1 MKVVRNE
8 VLAANSKNLRYFTPG
23 MTKEDTLDT
32 INTKVGD
39 SLTIIPKDTDSK
51 TITVRF
57 DLNALIALADEE
69 PDTKTL
75 IKALGALGVQGA
87 NALKSGGTLN
97 LVINGATAAGSAA
110 DVANTLF
117 KTQAGG
123 KSLSFYVPV
132 NGTKKNCKYTI
143 STTIHAI
150 TLTTDND
157 DFEVARIQTYA
168 NWNNARSS
176 KAEKENIGTKR
187 ALRANHNHDLT
198 EQPGNDGT
206 SLAAVWALIDLSTDG
221 DWWHDTISAVSL
233 QSIEIIIT
241 EECPEDGKDGQGGG
255 KDSQGK
261 GGADGQGK
269 PDSHGKNDDDKDEDE
284 KDGNGDTSSKGE
296 GHAAGGASS
305 SSDDKN
311 EEKPEKE
318 DQDDKPPSGKAF
330 SLIKS
335 NQDSISELQ
344 ERLGNL
350 EGTLEEVLSFI
361 KNS

>member
-57 DLNALIALADEE
+57 DLNALIAMADEE

-97 LVINGATAAGSAA
+97 LVINGANAAGSAA

-123 KSLSFYVPV
+123 KALSFYVPV
-132 NGTKKNCKYTI
+132 NGTKQGCKYTI

-157 DFEVARIQTYA
+157 DYEVARITTYSK
-168 NWNNARSS
+168 WNNARSS
-176 KAEKENIGTKR
+176 NNETENIGTKR
-187 ALRANHNHDLT
+187 AIRAFHEHGFSD
-198 EQPGNDGT
+198 QPGNDGV

-233 QSIEIIIT
+233 QSIEIVISEVCT
-241 EECPEDGKDGQGGG
+241 EDGKDGQGGG
-255 KDSQGK
+255 KDGQGK
-261 GGADGQGK
+261 GGKDGQGK
-269 PDSHGKNDDDKDEDE
+269 PDDHGKNDDDKDE
-284 KDGNGDTSSKGE
+284 KKKNGTGGTPSKGD
-296 GHAAGGASS
+296 GHAAGGGSS
-305 SSDDKN
+305 NSADKT
-311 EEKPEKE
+311 EDKPEKE
-318 DQDDKPPSGKAF
+318 DQDDKPSSGKAF

-350 EGTLEEVLSFI
+350 EGTLEEALSFI
-361 KNS
+361 KNA